1 MSSYQQS
8 FMSYPNMSQQ
18 MPQQMPQQTYMSYP
32 NMMQQMPQ
40 QMPQQMAQQTYVQQN
55 MPPSVNW
62 GMPTAT
68 TELISKTPVGTHMF
82 TPNTVE
88 TSHVDTGASKNVIA
102 QGNLIPGSNEN
113 IVIGGT
119 LKEPDLLHNKKINFQ
134 RHPVQLT
141 NNPVNNPYIV
151 NNLQRT
157 VSQNSMPINSHV
169 FQPQTREVARVVQ
182 GRTERT
188 SVVGPYGPNGENI
201 EVGGILE
208 HPSVVETYRQQLP
221 TQDVN
226 VVGGNHAHQLPY
238 H

>member
-1 MSSYQQS
+1 MSSYQQMPYS
-8 FMSYPNMSQQ
+8 NMSQQ
-18 MPQQMPQQTYMSYP
+18 MPQQMAYSNMS
-32 NMMQQMPQ
+32 Q
-40 QMPQQMAQQTYVQQN
+40 QMPQQMAYSNMSQQ

-68 TELISKTPVGTHMF
+68 TELVSTTTIGPHMF

-102 QGNLIPGSNEN
+102 QGNLVPGSNEN
-113 IVIGGT
+113 ITIGGT
-119 LKEPDLLHNKKINFQ
+119 LKEPDFLHNKQINFQ

-169 FQPQTREVARVVQ
+169 FQPQTRDLTQVVQ
-182 GRTERT
+182 GKSEKTR
-188 SVVGPYGPNGENI
+188 VFGPYGPNGENI
-201 EVGGILE
+201 EVDGLLE
-208 HPSVVETYRQQLP
+208 HPYVLKTFRQQLP
-221 TQDVN
+221 TQGVN
-226 VVGGNHAHQLPY
+226 VVGGNHGESLPY

>member
-18 MPQQMPQQTYMSYP
+18 MPQQMPQQMS
-32 NMMQQMPQ
+32 QQMPQ
-40 QMPQQMAQQTYVQQN
+40 QMPQQMSQQTYVQN

-62 GMPTAT
+62 GMPVAT
-68 TELISKTPVGTHMF
+68 TELVSTTTIGPHMF

-102 QGNLIPGSNEN
+102 QGNLVPGSNEN
-113 IVIGGT
+113 ITIGGI
-119 LKEPDLLHNKKINFQ
+119 LKEPDFLHNKQINFQ
-134 RHPVQLT
+134 RHQVQLT

-169 FQPQTREVARVVQ
+169 FQPQTRDLTQVVQ
-182 GRTERT
+182 GRSEKTR
-188 SVVGPYGPNGENI
+188 VFGPYGPNGENI
-201 EVGGILE
+201 EVDGLLE
-208 HPSVVETYRQQLP
+208 HPSVLRTYRQQLP
-221 TQDVN
+221 TQGVN
-226 VVGGNHAHQLPY
+226 VVGGNHGESLPY

>member
-18 MPQQMPQQTYMSYP
+18 MPQQSYGQSMPQQSYG
-32 NMMQQMPQ
+32 QSMPQ
-40 QMPQQMAQQTYVQQN
+40 QSYGQSMPQQSYGQS

-62 GMPTAT
+62 GMPVAT
-68 TELISKTPVGTHMF
+68 TELVSTTTVGPHMF
-82 TPNTVE
+82 TPNTIE
-88 TSHVDTGASKNVIA
+88 TSHVDTGSSKNVIA
-102 QGNLIPGSNEN
+102 QGNLVPGSNEN
-113 IVIGGT
+113 ITIGGT
-119 LKEPDLLHNKKINFQ
+119 LKEPDRLHNKQINFQ

-157 VSQNSMPINSHV
+157 VSQNSIPINSHV
-169 FQPQTREVARVVQ
+169 FQPQTRDLAQVVQ

-188 SVVGPYGPNGENI
+188 RVFGPYGSNGENI
-201 EVGGILE
+201 EVDGLLE
-208 HPSVVETYRQQLP
+208 HPSVIKTYRQQLP
-221 TQDVN
+221 TQGVN
-226 VVGGNHAHQLPY
+226 VVGGNHGESLPY